1 MKLFVSEACR
11 ELSKIIQQDARDEAE
26 TESEI
31 LPGMLCWDTLAHA

>member
-1 MKLFVSEACR
+1 VKHAESFPNS
-11 ELSKIIQQDARDEAE
+11 LSKIIQQDARDEAE